1 MKPIPSP
8 LNIVEFA
15 LINLEFNFIQPE
27 PQLDIDQE
35 KLFLEYDLDI
45 DFSIHRNDLIR
56 VLIKAEINRASKRLP
71 GYSILAEVACFFE
84 FNKEVEISV
93 EVKNNIEGFSTIYM
107 ALNTLRG
114 VISQVT
120 ANAILGRYILPSI
133 DLNDLIEKKKSEFLN
148 GKKK

>member
-71 GYSILAEVACFFE
+71 GYSIFAEVACFFE

-93 EVKNNIEGFSTIYM
+93 EAKNNIEGFSTIYM